1 MAEHFWPLLLVVLVA
16 LLLMVG
22 SSGIQGAVDRDGSM
36 AVRFLVDVAVFIFQ
50 AFISLGLMRVYL
62 ALADGKKRPR
72 VRDLFLSGSFLWR
85 YIGASLVYLLIVLGG
100 LILFIVP
107 GIVWAIKYRLYGYF
121 ILDKNARAMESIRLA
136 GRATAGAKWN
146 LFLLILLVGL
156 INLAGIMVL
165 GVGILVSVPV
175 GGIAIAYA
183 YRVLEKR
190 IVREKSHAPDRVPA
204 AA

>member
-16 LLLMVG
+16 LLLMIG
-22 SSGIQGAVDRDGSM
+22 SSGIQGTVDQHGLM
-36 AVRFLVDVAVFIFQ
+36 AVRFLVDVAVFVFQ

-62 ALADGKKRPR
+62 ALADGEKRPE
-72 VRDLFLSGSFLWR
+72 VKDLFSSGPFLWR
-85 YIGASLVYLLIVLGG
+85 YVGASLVYLLIIVGG

-136 GRATAGAKWN
+136 GQATAGAKWN

-175 GGIAIAYA
+175 GGIAVAYA
-183 YRVLEKR
+183 YRILEKR
-190 IVREKSHAPDRVPA
+190 LAGEKNKTSDPVSVVQ
-204 AA
+204 